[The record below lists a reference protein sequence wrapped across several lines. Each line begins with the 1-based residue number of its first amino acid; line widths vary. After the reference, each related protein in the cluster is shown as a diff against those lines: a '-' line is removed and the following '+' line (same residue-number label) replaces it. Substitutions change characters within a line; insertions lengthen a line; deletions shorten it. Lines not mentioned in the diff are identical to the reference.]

1 MKKPISLWIILIV
14 FIFFTLGQLI
24 SSFTSVSTLVGISI
38 KDSENLNLIAY
49 LSILWS
55 LIQTFALPTLY
66 VITLFVIF
74 MNKEIA
80 SMMLKIFWS
89 ISMLPITI
97 AIVVGM
103 QNTLDNTSGSNQAE
117 NSGEVLGILFLVG
130 LLVYLTYSLF
140 FSLKIK
146 QYFQYLKDKQSTAC
160 IDKN

>member
-74 MNKEIA
+74 MKKEIA
-80 SMMLKIFWS
+80 PMMLKILWS
-89 ISMLPITI
+89 ISMVPIAI
-97 AIVVGM
+97 SIVVGM
-103 QNTLDNTSGSNQAE
+103 QNTFNNTSGSNQAE

>member
-74 MNKEIA
+74 MKKEIA

-89 ISMLPITI
+89 ISMVPIAI
-97 AIVVGM
+97 SIVVGM
-103 QNTLDNTSGSNQAE
+103 QNTFNNTSGSNQAE

>member
-74 MNKEIA
+74 MKKEIA
-80 SMMLKIFWS
+80 PMMLKILWS
-89 ISMLPITI
+89 ISMVPISI
-97 AIVVGM
+97 SIVVGM
-103 QNTLDNTSGSNQAE
+103 QNTFNNTSGSNQAE

>member
-55 LIQTFALPTLY
+55 LIQTFTLPTLY

-103 QNTLDNTSGSNQAE
+103 QNTLDNTSSSNQAE

>member
-117 NSGEVLGILFLVG
+117 NSGEVLGSLFLVG

>member
-1 MKKPISLWIILIV
+1 MKKPISLWIILIA
-14 FIFFTLGQLI
+14 FILFTLGQLI

>member
-38 KDSENLNLIAY
+38 KDSENLIAY

-74 MNKEIA
+74 MKKEIA
-80 SMMLKIFWS
+80 PMMLKILWS
-89 ISMLPITI
+89 ISMVPIAI
-97 AIVVGM
+97 SIVVGM
-103 QNTLDNTSGSNQAE
+103 QNTFNNTSGSNQAE

>member
-55 LIQTFALPTLY
+55 LIQTFTLPTLY

-117 NSGEVLGILFLVG
+117 NSGEVLGSLFLVG

>member
-55 LIQTFALPTLY
+55 LIQTFTLPTLY

>member
-103 QNTLDNTSGSNQAE
+103 QNTSDNTSGSNQAE
-117 NSGEVLGILFLVG
+117 NSGEVLGSLFLVG